1 MQSVGTGI
9 QSGTSLGSGFSSRP
23 DPSPRKIGI
32 GNPRTLGGST
42 AGIYKTSERS
52 QYDQPD
58 AYDEDVDEE
67 DIDVAKRNIP
77 ISNIDGVRSATD
89 SMSRI
94 GTKAQ
99 TNQATAG
106 GIGSYAGAV
115 GPIGESIL
123 RSYIY
128 EMILSEN
135 SIARVY
141 GYNSLGIGNQTAAK
155 NLGSRKG
162 GPLVGNNFNAN
173 GGIVRNRSNGQS
185 RFGMQQHSGERTGNP
200 AKWVN
205 GISPIQQ
212 PSLEDENLGEITHVI
227 DDNQRE
233 EEGIGQSTYELF
245 TNSVEN
251 RDTNT
256 IGLRRHRE
264 QRIKSKNK

>member
-1 MQSVGTGI
+1 MQSLGTGT
-9 QSGTSLGSGFSSRP
+9 QSGSSLGVGFSSRP
-23 DPSPRKIGI
+23 DSYLRKPGI
-32 GNPRTLGGST
+32 GKSRNLGDIYST
-42 AGIYKTSERS
+42 AQKGPFDDPVSRFESEGEEE
-52 QYDQPD
+52 
-58 AYDEDVDEE
+58 DEDIEKLN
-67 DIDVAKRNIP
+67 IAVANIG
-77 ISNIDGVRSATD
+77 GVRSASD
-89 SMSRI
+89 SLSRI

-99 TNQATAG
+99 TNQATVG

-123 RSYIY
+123 RNYIY
-128 EMILSEN
+128 EMIILEN

-141 GYNSLGIGNQTAAK
+141 GYNSLGMGNHAAAM

-162 GPLVGNNFNAN
+162 GPFVGNNFNAG
-173 GGIVRNRSNGQS
+173 GGIVRDRSNGQS
-185 RFGMQQHSGERTGNP
+185 RFGMQQHAGERTGNP

-212 PSLEDENLGEITHVI
+212 PSLEDENLGEITHVV

-233 EEGIGQSTYELF
+233 EEGIGRSTYELF

-251 RDTNT
+251 RDKNT
-256 IGLRRHRE
+256 IGLRRYRE

>member
-1 MQSVGTGI
+1 MQSLGTGT
-9 QSGTSLGSGFSSRP
+9 QSGSSLSAGFSSRP
-23 DPSPRKIGI
+23 DSYLRKSGI
-32 GNPRTLGGST
+32 GRAKDLGDIYST
-42 AGIYKTSERS
+42 AQKGPFDDPISRFE
-52 QYDQPD
+52 
-58 AYDEDVDEE
+58 EDEE
-67 DIDVAKRNIP
+67 DDDIKKINIP
-77 ISNIDGVRSATD
+77 VSNIDGARSAVD
-89 SMSRI
+89 SLSRI
-94 GTKAQ
+94 GPKAQ

-141 GYNSLGIGNQTAAK
+141 GYNSLGIGNQVAAK

-162 GPLVGNNFNAN
+162 GPFVGNNFNAG
-173 GGIVRNRSNGQS
+173 GGIVRDRSNGQS

-212 PSLEDENLGEITHVI
+212 PSLEDESLGEITHVI

-233 EEGIGQSTYELF
+233 EEGIGRSTYELF

-251 RDTNT
+251 RDKNT